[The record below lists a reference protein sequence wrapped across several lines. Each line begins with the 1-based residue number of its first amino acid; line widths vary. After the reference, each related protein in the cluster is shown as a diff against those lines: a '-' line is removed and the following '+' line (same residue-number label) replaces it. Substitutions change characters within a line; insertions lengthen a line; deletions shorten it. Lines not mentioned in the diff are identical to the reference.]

1 MGKAVWQTVIGIYT
15 LPTQMPF
22 SVTLSIVLCNHNLSL
37 PLPLARSLFFVAH
50 LIMSQRFILINPFSS
65 WCFFCLSSR
74 AAMNYFC
81 GCGASWLLT
90 LCLHV
95 QHDLAADGPYSTSS
109 WGWGGGIS
117 LDQTLLINYA
127 ASSH

>member
-1 MGKAVWQTVIGIYT
+1 MGRAVWQTVIGIYT
-15 LPTQMPF
+15 LPTQMPL

-37 PLPLARSLFFVAH
+37 PLPLVRSLFFVAY
-50 LIMSQRFILINPFSS
+50 LIMSHRFILINLFSS
-65 WCFFCLSSR
+65 SFWWFYCLSSR
-74 AAMNYFC
+74 AVMNYFC
-81 GCGASWLLT
+81 GCSASRLLT

-109 WGWGGGIS
+109 WGGVS
-117 LDQTLLINYA
+117 LDQYLLINYA